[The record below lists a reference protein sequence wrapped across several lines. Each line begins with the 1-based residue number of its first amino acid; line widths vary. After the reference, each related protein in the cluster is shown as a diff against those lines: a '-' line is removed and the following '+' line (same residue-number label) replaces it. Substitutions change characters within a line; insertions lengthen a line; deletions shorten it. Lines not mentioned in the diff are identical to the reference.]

1 MRRKTATFAALVLS
15 TALTSTATPAAELSQ
30 AVDTTQ
36 EIPME
41 AEEPVLTDSTELST
55 ESEDE
60 TSPAESETE
69 SETFSVTEAETQA
82 SLSETEAETQASD
95 IYVDTEPVSIDA
107 STESLS
113 PETTGQEDLLEEY
126 FEYDAAGTP
135 TDAPEVNYS
144 SLAGDYM
151 DGSAGGDATAYSA
164 APLYLAASA
173 LSLDTD
179 DMQIVTAYDL
189 TKQMLSRVGCGYSQ
203 LHRYDVDYYDCSSL
217 IARSMYDLGITS
229 NVPIT
234 TADWNQKCQNM
245 AVGDIMTF
253 VGSGRKISY
262 QLAAKNVTHR
272 QNPEYFEIPGTIAVY
287 IAPNAYS
294 GHVSVVVGS
303 YDRQDNG
310 HDPVTE
316 QSAILKDTTD
326 YVASQIEKTYG
337 IPASKMTGISSIT
350 GHTSIWLH
358 SETMGTDMKKIDG
371 TPSGTYNP
379 VWRIEAYSDDYG
391 VCVTNAITG
400 TAGNQVARYV
410 FVPYV
415 EKTTPAPTIT
425 SAKVSNVSSDGYT
438 VTVTFD
444 AQEGVSSLQLPTWT
458 EKNGQDD
465 LVWHNASV
473 SGNTATFHVKASDHK
488 GETGSYITHIYLTDK
503 KGRRAPIYGLT
514 ATLPAPVKDSLPIIK
529 TAVASNITSSGYDV
543 TATFDAPAGVV
554 SVLMPTWTENGGQDD
569 LVWHNASVS
578 GNTAT
583 FHVKASDHKGETG
596 SYITHIYLTD
606 KKGRRAPIYGLTATL
621 PAPVKDS
628 LPIIKTAVASNIT
641 SSGYDVTATF
651 DAPAGVVSVLMPTW
665 TENGGQDD
673 LVWHNASVSGNTATF
688 HVNVSQH
695 GWESGKYITHIYVK
709 SKNGESKPVPVYVTV
724 PAASSKKYIHNGV
737 DYSAV
742 FDPVYYL
749 GHYQDLRNA
758 FGNNY
763 DLAFKHFISNGM
775 KEARIAKESF
785 NVVNYRNRYVDLR
798 NAFGSNWAAY
808 YTHYISY
815 GIKEN
820 RNSN

>member
-135 TDAPEVNYS
+135 LTDAPEVNYS

-151 DGSAGGDATAYSA
+151 DGSAGGDAAAYSA

-400 TAGNQVARYV
+400 TVGNQVARYV

-458 EKNGQDD
+458 EKN
-465 LVWHNASV
+465 
-473 SGNTATFHVKASDHK
+473 
-488 GETGSYITHIYLTDK
+488 
-503 KGRRAPIYGLT
+503 
-514 ATLPAPVKDSLPIIK
+514 
-529 TAVASNITSSGYDV
+529 
-543 TATFDAPAGVV
+543 
-554 SVLMPTWTENGGQDD
+554 GQDD

>member
-15 TALTSTATPAAELSQ
+15 AALTSTATPAAELSQ

-69 SETFSVTEAETQA
+69 SETFSVTEEETQA
-82 SLSETEAETQASD
+82 SLSVTEAETQASD

-135 TDAPEVNYS
+135 TDALEVNYS

-151 DGSAGGDATAYSA
+151 DGSAGGDAAAYSA

-583 FHVKASDHKGETG
+583 FHV
-596 SYITHIYLTD
+596 
-606 KKGRRAPIYGLTATL
+606 
-621 PAPVKDS
+621 
-628 LPIIKTAVASNIT
+628 
-641 SSGYDVTATF
+641 
-651 DAPAGVVSVLMPTW
+651 
-665 TENGGQDD
+665 
-673 LVWHNASVSGNTATF
+673 
-688 HVNVSQH
+688 NVSQH

>member
-1 MRRKTATFAALVLS
+1 MRRKKTAQFAALVLS
-15 TALTSTATPAAELSQ
+15 AALTSTATSAAELLQ
-30 AVDTTQ
+30 AVETTQ

-69 SETFSVTEAETQA
+69 SETFS
-82 SLSETEAETQASD
+82 ETEEETQASD

-135 TDAPEVNYS
+135 LTDAPEVNYS

-151 DGSAGGDATAYSA
+151 DGSAGGDAAAYSA

-503 KGRRAPIYGLT
+503 KGRRAL
-514 ATLPAPVKDSLPIIK
+514 
-529 TAVASNITSSGYDV
+529 
-543 TATFDAPAGVV
+543 
-554 SVLMPTWTENGGQDD
+554 
-569 LVWHNASVS
+569 
-578 GNTAT
+578 
-583 FHVKASDHKGETG
+583 
-596 SYITHIYLTD
+596 
-606 KKGRRAPIYGLTATL
+606 IYGLTATL

-737 DYSAV
+737 DYSTV

>member
-1 MRRKTATFAALVLS
+1 MRRKTSTFAALVLS
-15 TALTSTATPAAELSQ
+15 AALTSTATPAAELSQ

-69 SETFSVTEAETQA
+69 SETFSVTEE
-82 SLSETEAETQASD
+82 ETQASD

-135 TDAPEVNYS
+135 LTDAPEVNYS

-151 DGSAGGDATAYSA
+151 DGSAGGDAAAYSA
-164 APLYLAASA
+164 APLYLAAST

-400 TAGNQVARYV
+400 TVGNQVARYV

-554 SVLMPTWTENGGQDD
+554 SVLLPTWTEKNGQDD

-578 GNTAT
+578 GNA
-583 FHVKASDHKGETG
+583 
-596 SYITHIYLTD
+596 
-606 KKGRRAPIYGLTATL
+606 
-621 PAPVKDS
+621 
-628 LPIIKTAVASNIT
+628 
-641 SSGYDVTATF
+641 
-651 DAPAGVVSVLMPTW
+651 
-665 TENGGQDD
+665 
-673 LVWHNASVSGNTATF
+673 ATF

>member
-1 MRRKTATFAALVLS
+1 MRRKTTPFAALVLS
-15 TALTSTATPAAELSQ
+15 AALTSTATPAAELSQ
-30 AVDTTQ
+30 AVETTQ

-151 DGSAGGDATAYSA
+151 DGSAGGDAAAYSA

-400 TAGNQVARYV
+400 TVGNQVARYV

-458 EKNGQDD
+458 EKN
-465 LVWHNASV
+465 
-473 SGNTATFHVKASDHK
+473 
-488 GETGSYITHIYLTDK
+488 
-503 KGRRAPIYGLT
+503 
-514 ATLPAPVKDSLPIIK
+514 
-529 TAVASNITSSGYDV
+529 
-543 TATFDAPAGVV
+543 
-554 SVLMPTWTENGGQDD
+554 GQDD

>member
-1 MRRKTATFAALVLS
+1 MRRKTSTFAALVLS
-15 TALTSTATPAAELSQ
+15 AALTSTATPAAELSQ

-69 SETFSVTEAETQA
+69 SETFSVTEE
-82 SLSETEAETQASD
+82 ETQASD

-135 TDAPEVNYS
+135 LTDAPEVNYS

-151 DGSAGGDATAYSA
+151 DGSAGGDAAAYSA

-400 TAGNQVARYV
+400 TVGNQVARYV

-554 SVLMPTWTENGGQDD
+554 SVLMPTWTEKNGQDD

-578 GNTAT
+578 GNA
-583 FHVKASDHKGETG
+583 
-596 SYITHIYLTD
+596 
-606 KKGRRAPIYGLTATL
+606 
-621 PAPVKDS
+621 
-628 LPIIKTAVASNIT
+628 
-641 SSGYDVTATF
+641 
-651 DAPAGVVSVLMPTW
+651 
-665 TENGGQDD
+665 
-673 LVWHNASVSGNTATF
+673 ATF

>member
-151 DGSAGGDATAYSA
+151 DGSAGGDAAAYSA

-583 FHVKASDHKGETG
+583 FHV
-596 SYITHIYLTD
+596 
-606 KKGRRAPIYGLTATL
+606 
-621 PAPVKDS
+621 
-628 LPIIKTAVASNIT
+628 
-641 SSGYDVTATF
+641 
-651 DAPAGVVSVLMPTW
+651 
-665 TENGGQDD
+665 
-673 LVWHNASVSGNTATF
+673 
-688 HVNVSQH
+688 NVSQY

>member
-1 MRRKTATFAALVLS
+1 MRRKTSTFAALVLS
-15 TALTSTATPAAELSQ
+15 AALTSTATPAAELSQ

-69 SETFSVTEAETQA
+69 SETFSVTEEETQA
-82 SLSETEAETQASD
+82 SLSVTEEETQASD

-135 TDAPEVNYS
+135 LTDAPEVNYS

-151 DGSAGGDATAYSA
+151 DGSAGGDAAAYSA

-400 TAGNQVARYV
+400 TVGNQVARYV

-458 EKNGQDD
+458 EKN
-465 LVWHNASV
+465 
-473 SGNTATFHVKASDHK
+473 
-488 GETGSYITHIYLTDK
+488 
-503 KGRRAPIYGLT
+503 
-514 ATLPAPVKDSLPIIK
+514 
-529 TAVASNITSSGYDV
+529 
-543 TATFDAPAGVV
+543 
-554 SVLMPTWTENGGQDD
+554 GQDD

>member
-15 TALTSTATPAAELSQ
+15 AALTSTATPAAELSQ

-69 SETFSVTEAETQA
+69 SETFSVTEEETQA
-82 SLSETEAETQASD
+82 SLSVTEEETQASD

-151 DGSAGGDATAYSA
+151 DGSAGGDAAAYSA

-583 FHVKASDHKGETG
+583 FHV
-596 SYITHIYLTD
+596 
-606 KKGRRAPIYGLTATL
+606 
-621 PAPVKDS
+621 
-628 LPIIKTAVASNIT
+628 
-641 SSGYDVTATF
+641 
-651 DAPAGVVSVLMPTW
+651 
-665 TENGGQDD
+665 
-673 LVWHNASVSGNTATF
+673 
-688 HVNVSQH
+688 NVSQH

>member
-15 TALTSTATPAAELSQ
+15 AALTSTSTPAAELSQ

-82 SLSETEAETQASD
+82 SLSETEEETQASD

-135 TDAPEVNYS
+135 LTDAPEVNYS

-151 DGSAGGDATAYSA
+151 DGSAGGDAAAYSA

-415 EKTTPAPTIT
+415 EKTPPAPTIT
-425 SAKVSNVSSDGYT
+425 NAKVSNVSSEGYT

-458 EKNGQDD
+458 EKN
-465 LVWHNASV
+465 
-473 SGNTATFHVKASDHK
+473 
-488 GETGSYITHIYLTDK
+488 
-503 KGRRAPIYGLT
+503 
-514 ATLPAPVKDSLPIIK
+514 
-529 TAVASNITSSGYDV
+529 
-543 TATFDAPAGVV
+543 
-554 SVLMPTWTENGGQDD
+554 GQDD

>member
-69 SETFSVTEAETQA
+69 SETFS
-82 SLSETEAETQASD
+82 ETEAETQASD

-126 FEYDAAGTP
+126 FEYDAAVTP

-151 DGSAGGDATAYSA
+151 DGSAGGDAAAYSA

-583 FHVKASDHKGETG
+583 FHV
-596 SYITHIYLTD
+596 
-606 KKGRRAPIYGLTATL
+606 
-621 PAPVKDS
+621 
-628 LPIIKTAVASNIT
+628 
-641 SSGYDVTATF
+641 
-651 DAPAGVVSVLMPTW
+651 
-665 TENGGQDD
+665 
-673 LVWHNASVSGNTATF
+673 
-688 HVNVSQH
+688 NVSQH

>member
-15 TALTSTATPAAELSQ
+15 AALTSTSTPAAELSQ

-69 SETFSVTEAETQA
+69 SETFSETEAETQA
-82 SLSETEAETQASD
+82 SLSETEEETQASD

-135 TDAPEVNYS
+135 LTDAPEVNYS

-151 DGSAGGDATAYSA
+151 DGSAGGDAAAYSA

-583 FHVKASDHKGETG
+583 FHV
-596 SYITHIYLTD
+596 
-606 KKGRRAPIYGLTATL
+606 
-621 PAPVKDS
+621 
-628 LPIIKTAVASNIT
+628 
-641 SSGYDVTATF
+641 
-651 DAPAGVVSVLMPTW
+651 
-665 TENGGQDD
+665 
-673 LVWHNASVSGNTATF
+673 
-688 HVNVSQH
+688 NVSQH

>member
-1 MRRKTATFAALVLS
+1 MRRKTAPFAALVLS
-15 TALTSTATPAAELSQ
+15 AALTSTATPAAELSQ
-30 AVDTTQ
+30 AVETTQ

-60 TSPAESETE
+60 TSPAESKTE
-69 SETFSVTEAETQA
+69 SE
-82 SLSETEAETQASD
+82 SLSETEEETQASD

-135 TDAPEVNYS
+135 LTDAPEVNYS

-151 DGSAGGDATAYSA
+151 DGSAEGDAAAYSA

-179 DMQIVTAYDL
+179 DIQIVTAYDL

-337 IPASKMTGISSIT
+337 IPASKMPGISSIT

-400 TAGNQVARYV
+400 TVGNQVARYV

-569 LVWHNASVS
+569 LVWHNA
-578 GNTAT
+578 
-583 FHVKASDHKGETG
+583 
-596 SYITHIYLTD
+596 
-606 KKGRRAPIYGLTATL
+606 P
-621 PAPVKDS
+621 
-628 LPIIKTAVASNIT
+628 
-641 SSGYDVTATF
+641 
-651 DAPAGVVSVLMPTW
+651 
-665 TENGGQDD
+665 
-673 LVWHNASVSGNTATF
+673 VSGNTATF

>member
-1 MRRKTATFAALVLS
+1 MRRKKTAQFAALVLS
-15 TALTSTATPAAELSQ
+15 AALTSTATSAAELLQ
-30 AVDTTQ
+30 AVETTQ

-69 SETFSVTEAETQA
+69 SETFS
-82 SLSETEAETQASD
+82 ETEEETQASD

-135 TDAPEVNYS
+135 LTDAPEVNYS

-151 DGSAGGDATAYSA
+151 DGSAGGDAAAYSA

-503 KGRRAPIYGLT
+503 KGRRAL
-514 ATLPAPVKDSLPIIK
+514 
-529 TAVASNITSSGYDV
+529 
-543 TATFDAPAGVV
+543 
-554 SVLMPTWTENGGQDD
+554 
-569 LVWHNASVS
+569 
-578 GNTAT
+578 
-583 FHVKASDHKGETG
+583 
-596 SYITHIYLTD
+596 
-606 KKGRRAPIYGLTATL
+606 IYGLTATL

>member
-1 MRRKTATFAALVLS
+1 MRRKTATFATLVLS
-15 TALTSTATPAAELSQ
+15 AALTSTATPAAELSQ

-69 SETFSVTEAETQA
+69 SETFSVTEE
-82 SLSETEAETQASD
+82 ETQASD

-126 FEYDAAGTP
+126 FEYDAAGTSL

-151 DGSAGGDATAYSA
+151 DGSAGGDAAAYSA

-400 TAGNQVARYV
+400 TVGNQVARYV

-458 EKNGQDD
+458 EKN
-465 LVWHNASV
+465 
-473 SGNTATFHVKASDHK
+473 
-488 GETGSYITHIYLTDK
+488 
-503 KGRRAPIYGLT
+503 
-514 ATLPAPVKDSLPIIK
+514 
-529 TAVASNITSSGYDV
+529 
-543 TATFDAPAGVV
+543 
-554 SVLMPTWTENGGQDD
+554 GQDD

>member
-151 DGSAGGDATAYSA
+151 DGSAGGDAAAYSA

-173 LSLDTD
+173 LSLDPD

-583 FHVKASDHKGETG
+583 FHV
-596 SYITHIYLTD
+596 
-606 KKGRRAPIYGLTATL
+606 
-621 PAPVKDS
+621 
-628 LPIIKTAVASNIT
+628 
-641 SSGYDVTATF
+641 
-651 DAPAGVVSVLMPTW
+651 
-665 TENGGQDD
+665 
-673 LVWHNASVSGNTATF
+673 
-688 HVNVSQH
+688 NVSQH

>member
-15 TALTSTATPAAELSQ
+15 AALTSTATPAAELSQ

-69 SETFSVTEAETQA
+69 SETFSVTEEETQA

-95 IYVDTEPVSIDA
+95 IYVDTEPVSVDA

-151 DGSAGGDATAYSA
+151 DGSAGGDAAAYSA

-400 TAGNQVARYV
+400 TVGNQVARYV

-503 KGRRAPIYGLT
+503 KGRRA
-514 ATLPAPVKDSLPIIK
+514 S
-529 TAVASNITSSGYDV
+529 
-543 TATFDAPAGVV
+543 
-554 SVLMPTWTENGGQDD
+554 
-569 LVWHNASVS
+569 
-578 GNTAT
+578 
-583 FHVKASDHKGETG
+583 
-596 SYITHIYLTD
+596 
-606 KKGRRAPIYGLTATL
+606 IYGLTATL

>member
-15 TALTSTATPAAELSQ
+15 AALTSTATPAAELSQ

-69 SETFSVTEAETQA
+69 SETFSVTEEETQA
-82 SLSETEAETQASD
+82 SLSVTEAETQASD

-151 DGSAGGDATAYSA
+151 DGSAGGDAAAYSA

-543 TATFDAPAGVV
+543 TATFDAPAG
-554 SVLMPTWTENGGQDD
+554 
-569 LVWHNASVS
+569 
-578 GNTAT
+578 
-583 FHVKASDHKGETG
+583 
-596 SYITHIYLTD
+596 I
-606 KKGRRAPIYGLTATL
+606 
-621 PAPVKDS
+621 
-628 LPIIKTAVASNIT
+628 
-641 SSGYDVTATF
+641 
-651 DAPAGVVSVLMPTW
+651 VSVLMPTW

>member
-82 SLSETEAETQASD
+82 SD

-151 DGSAGGDATAYSA
+151 DGSAGGDAAAYSA

-583 FHVKASDHKGETG
+583 FHV
-596 SYITHIYLTD
+596 
-606 KKGRRAPIYGLTATL
+606 
-621 PAPVKDS
+621 
-628 LPIIKTAVASNIT
+628 
-641 SSGYDVTATF
+641 
-651 DAPAGVVSVLMPTW
+651 
-665 TENGGQDD
+665 
-673 LVWHNASVSGNTATF
+673 
-688 HVNVSQH
+688 NVSQH

-798 NAFGSNWAAY
+798 NAFGSNWQHTIRITLVMALRKIVTQTDCFLILSLPLGKRKY
-808 YTHYISY
+808 QSVFSVNNN
-815 GIKEN
+815 IK
-820 RNSN
+820 

>member
-1 MRRKTATFAALVLS
+1 MRRKTSTFAALVLS
-15 TALTSTATPAAELSQ
+15 AALTSTATPAAELSQ

-69 SETFSVTEAETQA
+69 SETFSVTEEETQA
-82 SLSETEAETQASD
+82 SLSVTEEETQASD

-135 TDAPEVNYS
+135 LTDAPEVNYS

-151 DGSAGGDATAYSA
+151 DGSAGGDAAAYSA

-400 TAGNQVARYV
+400 TVGNQVARYV

-554 SVLMPTWTENGGQDD
+554 SVLMPTWTEKNGQDD

-578 GNTAT
+578 GNA
-583 FHVKASDHKGETG
+583 
-596 SYITHIYLTD
+596 
-606 KKGRRAPIYGLTATL
+606 
-621 PAPVKDS
+621 
-628 LPIIKTAVASNIT
+628 
-641 SSGYDVTATF
+641 
-651 DAPAGVVSVLMPTW
+651 
-665 TENGGQDD
+665 
-673 LVWHNASVSGNTATF
+673 ATF

-737 DYSAV
+737 DYSTV

>member
-1 MRRKTATFAALVLS
+1 MRRKKTAQFAALVLS
-15 TALTSTATPAAELSQ
+15 AALTSTATSAAELLQ
-30 AVDTTQ
+30 AVETTQ

-69 SETFSVTEAETQA
+69 SETFS
-82 SLSETEAETQASD
+82 ETEEETQASD

-135 TDAPEVNYS
+135 LTDAPEVNYS

-151 DGSAGGDATAYSA
+151 DGSAGGDAAAYSA

-583 FHVKASDHKGETG
+583 FHV
-596 SYITHIYLTD
+596 
-606 KKGRRAPIYGLTATL
+606 
-621 PAPVKDS
+621 
-628 LPIIKTAVASNIT
+628 
-641 SSGYDVTATF
+641 
-651 DAPAGVVSVLMPTW
+651 
-665 TENGGQDD
+665 
-673 LVWHNASVSGNTATF
+673 
-688 HVNVSQH
+688 NVSQH

>member
-1 MRRKTATFAALVLS
+1 MRRKTSTFAALVLS
-15 TALTSTATPAAELSQ
+15 AALTSTATPAAELSQ

-41 AEEPVLTDSTELST
+41 TEEPVLTDSTELST

-69 SETFSVTEAETQA
+69 SETFSVTEEETQA
-82 SLSETEAETQASD
+82 SLSVTEEETQASD

-135 TDAPEVNYS
+135 LTDAPEVNYS

-151 DGSAGGDATAYSA
+151 DGSAGGDAAAYSA

-400 TAGNQVARYV
+400 TVGNQVARYV

-473 SGNTATFHVKASDHK
+473 SGNA
-488 GETGSYITHIYLTDK
+488 
-503 KGRRAPIYGLT
+503 
-514 ATLPAPVKDSLPIIK
+514 
-529 TAVASNITSSGYDV
+529 
-543 TATFDAPAGVV
+543 
-554 SVLMPTWTENGGQDD
+554 
-569 LVWHNASVS
+569 
-578 GNTAT
+578 
-583 FHVKASDHKGETG
+583 
-596 SYITHIYLTD
+596 
-606 KKGRRAPIYGLTATL
+606 
-621 PAPVKDS
+621 
-628 LPIIKTAVASNIT
+628 
-641 SSGYDVTATF
+641 
-651 DAPAGVVSVLMPTW
+651 
-665 TENGGQDD
+665 
-673 LVWHNASVSGNTATF
+673 ATF

>member
-1 MRRKTATFAALVLS
+1 MRRKTSTFAALVLS
-15 TALTSTATPAAELSQ
+15 AALTSTATPAAELSQ

-69 SETFSVTEAETQA
+69 SETFSVTEEETQA
-82 SLSETEAETQASD
+82 SLSVTEEETQASD

-135 TDAPEVNYS
+135 LTDAPEVNYS

-151 DGSAGGDATAYSA
+151 DGSAGGDAAAYSA

-400 TAGNQVARYV
+400 TVGNQVARYV

-473 SGNTATFHVKASDHK
+473 SGNA
-488 GETGSYITHIYLTDK
+488 
-503 KGRRAPIYGLT
+503 
-514 ATLPAPVKDSLPIIK
+514 
-529 TAVASNITSSGYDV
+529 
-543 TATFDAPAGVV
+543 
-554 SVLMPTWTENGGQDD
+554 
-569 LVWHNASVS
+569 
-578 GNTAT
+578 
-583 FHVKASDHKGETG
+583 
-596 SYITHIYLTD
+596 
-606 KKGRRAPIYGLTATL
+606 
-621 PAPVKDS
+621 
-628 LPIIKTAVASNIT
+628 
-641 SSGYDVTATF
+641 
-651 DAPAGVVSVLMPTW
+651 
-665 TENGGQDD
+665 
-673 LVWHNASVSGNTATF
+673 ATF

-695 GWESGKYITHIYVK
+695 GWESSKYITHIYVK

>member
-1 MRRKTATFAALVLS
+1 MRRKTTPFAALVLS
-15 TALTSTATPAAELSQ
+15 AALTSTATPAAELSQ
-30 AVDTTQ
+30 AVETTQ

-60 TSPAESETE
+60 TSPAESK
-69 SETFSVTEAETQA
+69 TFSVTETETQA
-82 SLSETEAETQASD
+82 SLSVTETETQASD
-95 IYVDTEPVSIDA
+95 TYVDTEPVSIDA

-135 TDAPEVNYS
+135 LTDALEVNYS

-151 DGSAGGDATAYSA
+151 DGSAGGDAAAYSA

-189 TKQMLSRVGCGYSQ
+189 TKKMLSRVGCGYSQ

-400 TAGNQVARYV
+400 TVGNQVARYV

-465 LVWHNASV
+465 LVWHNTSV

-514 ATLPAPVKDSLPIIK
+514 ATLPTPVKDSLPIIK

-583 FHVKASDHKGETG
+583 F
-596 SYITHIYLTD
+596 
-606 KKGRRAPIYGLTATL
+606 R
-621 PAPVKDS
+621 
-628 LPIIKTAVASNIT
+628 
-641 SSGYDVTATF
+641 
-651 DAPAGVVSVLMPTW
+651 
-665 TENGGQDD
+665 
-673 LVWHNASVSGNTATF
+673 
-688 HVNVSQH
+688 VNVSQH

-724 PAASSKKYIHNGV
+724 SAASSKKYIHNGV

>member
-1 MRRKTATFAALVLS
+1 
-15 TALTSTATPAAELSQ
+15 
-30 AVDTTQ
+30 
-36 EIPME
+36 
-41 AEEPVLTDSTELST
+41 
-55 ESEDE
+55 
-60 TSPAESETE
+60 
-69 SETFSVTEAETQA
+69 
-82 SLSETEAETQASD
+82 
-95 IYVDTEPVSIDA
+95 
-107 STESLS
+107 
-113 PETTGQEDLLEEY
+113 
-126 FEYDAAGTP
+126 
-135 TDAPEVNYS
+135 
-144 SLAGDYM
+144 
-151 DGSAGGDATAYSA
+151 
-164 APLYLAASA
+164 
-173 LSLDTD
+173 
-179 DMQIVTAYDL
+179 
-189 TKQMLSRVGCGYSQ
+189 
-203 LHRYDVDYYDCSSL
+203 
-217 IARSMYDLGITS
+217 
-229 NVPIT
+229 
-234 TADWNQKCQNM
+234 
-245 AVGDIMTF
+245 MTF

-316 QSAILKDTTD
+316 QSAILKNTTD

-473 SGNTATFHVKASDHK
+473 SGNTATFHV
-488 GETGSYITHIYLTDK
+488 
-503 KGRRAPIYGLT
+503 
-514 ATLPAPVKDSLPIIK
+514 
-529 TAVASNITSSGYDV
+529 
-543 TATFDAPAGVV
+543 
-554 SVLMPTWTENGGQDD
+554 
-569 LVWHNASVS
+569 
-578 GNTAT
+578 
-583 FHVKASDHKGETG
+583 
-596 SYITHIYLTD
+596 
-606 KKGRRAPIYGLTATL
+606 
-621 PAPVKDS
+621 
-628 LPIIKTAVASNIT
+628 
-641 SSGYDVTATF
+641 
-651 DAPAGVVSVLMPTW
+651 
-665 TENGGQDD
+665 
-673 LVWHNASVSGNTATF
+673 
-688 HVNVSQH
+688 NVSQH

>member
-1 MRRKTATFAALVLS
+1 MRRKTAPFAALVLS
-15 TALTSTATPAAELSQ
+15 AALTSTATPAAELSQ
-30 AVDTTQ
+30 AVETTQ

-60 TSPAESETE
+60 TSPAESKTE
-69 SETFSVTEAETQA
+69 SE
-82 SLSETEAETQASD
+82 SLSETEEETQASD

-135 TDAPEVNYS
+135 LTDAPEVNYS

-151 DGSAGGDATAYSA
+151 DGSAEGDAAAYSA

-179 DMQIVTAYDL
+179 DIQIVTAYDL

-400 TAGNQVARYV
+400 TVGNQVARYV

-569 LVWHNASVS
+569 LVWHNA
-578 GNTAT
+578 
-583 FHVKASDHKGETG
+583 
-596 SYITHIYLTD
+596 
-606 KKGRRAPIYGLTATL
+606 P
-621 PAPVKDS
+621 
-628 LPIIKTAVASNIT
+628 
-641 SSGYDVTATF
+641 
-651 DAPAGVVSVLMPTW
+651 
-665 TENGGQDD
+665 
-673 LVWHNASVSGNTATF
+673 VSGNTATF

>member
-583 FHVKASDHKGETG
+583 FHV
-596 SYITHIYLTD
+596 
-606 KKGRRAPIYGLTATL
+606 
-621 PAPVKDS
+621 
-628 LPIIKTAVASNIT
+628 
-641 SSGYDVTATF
+641 
-651 DAPAGVVSVLMPTW
+651 
-665 TENGGQDD
+665 
-673 LVWHNASVSGNTATF
+673 
-688 HVNVSQH
+688 NVSQH

>member
-15 TALTSTATPAAELSQ
+15 AALTSTSTPAAELSQ

-69 SETFSVTEAETQA
+69 SETFSVTEEETQA
-82 SLSETEAETQASD
+82 SLSITEAETQASD

-151 DGSAGGDATAYSA
+151 DGSAGGDAAAYSA

-583 FHVKASDHKGETG
+583 FHV
-596 SYITHIYLTD
+596 
-606 KKGRRAPIYGLTATL
+606 
-621 PAPVKDS
+621 
-628 LPIIKTAVASNIT
+628 
-641 SSGYDVTATF
+641 
-651 DAPAGVVSVLMPTW
+651 
-665 TENGGQDD
+665 
-673 LVWHNASVSGNTATF
+673 
-688 HVNVSQH
+688 NVSQH

>member
-15 TALTSTATPAAELSQ
+15 AALTSTATPAAELSQ

-69 SETFSVTEAETQA
+69 SETFSVTEEETQA
-82 SLSETEAETQASD
+82 SLSVTEEETQASD

-151 DGSAGGDATAYSA
+151 DGSAGGDAAAYSA

-543 TATFDAPAGVV
+543 TATFDAPAG
-554 SVLMPTWTENGGQDD
+554 
-569 LVWHNASVS
+569 
-578 GNTAT
+578 
-583 FHVKASDHKGETG
+583 
-596 SYITHIYLTD
+596 I
-606 KKGRRAPIYGLTATL
+606 
-621 PAPVKDS
+621 
-628 LPIIKTAVASNIT
+628 
-641 SSGYDVTATF
+641 
-651 DAPAGVVSVLMPTW
+651 VSVLMPTW

>member
-151 DGSAGGDATAYSA
+151 DGSAGGDAAAYSA

-473 SGNTATFHVKASDHK
+473 A
-488 GETGSYITHIYLTDK
+488 
-503 KGRRAPIYGLT
+503 
-514 ATLPAPVKDSLPIIK
+514 
-529 TAVASNITSSGYDV
+529 
-543 TATFDAPAGVV
+543 
-554 SVLMPTWTENGGQDD
+554 
-569 LVWHNASVS
+569 

>member
-15 TALTSTATPAAELSQ
+15 AALTSTATPAAELSQ

-69 SETFSVTEAETQA
+69 SETFSVTEEETQA
-82 SLSETEAETQASD
+82 SLSVTEEETQASD

-135 TDAPEVNYS
+135 LTDAPEVNYS
-144 SLAGDYM
+144 SLVGDYM
-151 DGSAGGDATAYSA
+151 DGSAGGDAAAYSA

-400 TAGNQVARYV
+400 TVGNQVARYV

-458 EKNGQDD
+458 EKN
-465 LVWHNASV
+465 
-473 SGNTATFHVKASDHK
+473 
-488 GETGSYITHIYLTDK
+488 
-503 KGRRAPIYGLT
+503 
-514 ATLPAPVKDSLPIIK
+514 
-529 TAVASNITSSGYDV
+529 
-543 TATFDAPAGVV
+543 
-554 SVLMPTWTENGGQDD
+554 GQDD

>member
-69 SETFSVTEAETQA
+69 SETFSETEAETQA

-126 FEYDAAGTP
+126 FEYDAAVTP

-151 DGSAGGDATAYSA
+151 DGSAGGDAAAYSA

-583 FHVKASDHKGETG
+583 FHV
-596 SYITHIYLTD
+596 
-606 KKGRRAPIYGLTATL
+606 
-621 PAPVKDS
+621 
-628 LPIIKTAVASNIT
+628 
-641 SSGYDVTATF
+641 
-651 DAPAGVVSVLMPTW
+651 
-665 TENGGQDD
+665 
-673 LVWHNASVSGNTATF
+673 
-688 HVNVSQH
+688 NVSQH

>member
-15 TALTSTATPAAELSQ
+15 AALTSTATPAAELSQ

-69 SETFSVTEAETQA
+69 SETFSVTEEETQA
-82 SLSETEAETQASD
+82 SLSVTETETQASD

-151 DGSAGGDATAYSA
+151 DGSAGGDAAAYSA

-245 AVGDIMTF
+245 AVGDIITF

-554 SVLMPTWTENGGQDD
+554 SVLMPTWTENGD
-569 LVWHNASVS
+569 
-578 GNTAT
+578 
-583 FHVKASDHKGETG
+583 
-596 SYITHIYLTD
+596 
-606 KKGRRAPIYGLTATL
+606 
-621 PAPVKDS
+621 
-628 LPIIKTAVASNIT
+628 
-641 SSGYDVTATF
+641 
-651 DAPAGVVSVLMPTW
+651 
-665 TENGGQDD
+665 QDD

>member
-1 MRRKTATFAALVLS
+1 
-15 TALTSTATPAAELSQ
+15 
-30 AVDTTQ
+30 
-36 EIPME
+36 
-41 AEEPVLTDSTELST
+41 
-55 ESEDE
+55 
-60 TSPAESETE
+60 
-69 SETFSVTEAETQA
+69 
-82 SLSETEAETQASD
+82 
-95 IYVDTEPVSIDA
+95 
-107 STESLS
+107 
-113 PETTGQEDLLEEY
+113 
-126 FEYDAAGTP
+126 
-135 TDAPEVNYS
+135 
-144 SLAGDYM
+144 
-151 DGSAGGDATAYSA
+151 
-164 APLYLAASA
+164 
-173 LSLDTD
+173 
-179 DMQIVTAYDL
+179 
-189 TKQMLSRVGCGYSQ
+189 
-203 LHRYDVDYYDCSSL
+203 
-217 IARSMYDLGITS
+217 
-229 NVPIT
+229 
-234 TADWNQKCQNM
+234 
-245 AVGDIMTF
+245 MTF

-583 FHVKASDHKGETG
+583 FHV
-596 SYITHIYLTD
+596 
-606 KKGRRAPIYGLTATL
+606 
-621 PAPVKDS
+621 
-628 LPIIKTAVASNIT
+628 
-641 SSGYDVTATF
+641 
-651 DAPAGVVSVLMPTW
+651 
-665 TENGGQDD
+665 
-673 LVWHNASVSGNTATF
+673 
-688 HVNVSQH
+688 NVSQH

>member
-151 DGSAGGDATAYSA
+151 DGSAGGDAAAYSA

-350 GHTSIWLH
+350 GHTSIWVH
-358 SETMGTDMKKIDG
+358 SETMCTDMKKIDG

-458 EKNGQDD
+458 EKN
-465 LVWHNASV
+465 
-473 SGNTATFHVKASDHK
+473 
-488 GETGSYITHIYLTDK
+488 
-503 KGRRAPIYGLT
+503 
-514 ATLPAPVKDSLPIIK
+514 
-529 TAVASNITSSGYDV
+529 
-543 TATFDAPAGVV
+543 
-554 SVLMPTWTENGGQDD
+554 GQDD

>member
-1 MRRKTATFAALVLS
+1 MRRKTSTFAALVLS
-15 TALTSTATPAAELSQ
+15 AALTSTATPAAELSQ

-69 SETFSVTEAETQA
+69 SETFSVTEEETQA
-82 SLSETEAETQASD
+82 SLSVTEEETQASD

-135 TDAPEVNYS
+135 LTDAPEVNYS

-151 DGSAGGDATAYSA
+151 DGSAGGDAAAYSA

-400 TAGNQVARYV
+400 TVGNQVARYV

-473 SGNTATFHVKASDHK
+473 SGNA
-488 GETGSYITHIYLTDK
+488 
-503 KGRRAPIYGLT
+503 
-514 ATLPAPVKDSLPIIK
+514 
-529 TAVASNITSSGYDV
+529 
-543 TATFDAPAGVV
+543 
-554 SVLMPTWTENGGQDD
+554 
-569 LVWHNASVS
+569 
-578 GNTAT
+578 
-583 FHVKASDHKGETG
+583 
-596 SYITHIYLTD
+596 
-606 KKGRRAPIYGLTATL
+606 
-621 PAPVKDS
+621 
-628 LPIIKTAVASNIT
+628 
-641 SSGYDVTATF
+641 
-651 DAPAGVVSVLMPTW
+651 
-665 TENGGQDD
+665 
-673 LVWHNASVSGNTATF
+673 ATF

>member
-69 SETFSVTEAETQA
+69 TLSETEAETQA

-151 DGSAGGDATAYSA
+151 DGSAGGDAAAYSA

-425 SAKVSNVSSDGYT
+425 SAKVSNVSSDG
-438 VTVTFD
+438 
-444 AQEGVSSLQLPTWT
+444 
-458 EKNGQDD
+458 
-465 LVWHNASV
+465 
-473 SGNTATFHVKASDHK
+473 
-488 GETGSYITHIYLTDK
+488 
-503 KGRRAPIYGLT
+503 
-514 ATLPAPVKDSLPIIK
+514 
-529 TAVASNITSSGYDV
+529 
-543 TATFDAPAGVV
+543 
-554 SVLMPTWTENGGQDD
+554 
-569 LVWHNASVS
+569 
-578 GNTAT
+578 
-583 FHVKASDHKGETG
+583 
-596 SYITHIYLTD
+596 
-606 KKGRRAPIYGLTATL
+606 
-621 PAPVKDS
+621 
-628 LPIIKTAVASNIT
+628 
-641 SSGYDVTATF
+641 
-651 DAPAGVVSVLMPTW
+651 
-665 TENGGQDD
+665 
-673 LVWHNASVSGNTATF
+673 
-688 HVNVSQH
+688 
-695 GWESGKYITHIYVK
+695 
-709 SKNGESKPVPVYVTV
+709 
-724 PAASSKKYIHNGV
+724 
-737 DYSAV
+737 
-742 FDPVYYL
+742 
-749 GHYQDLRNA
+749 
-758 FGNNY
+758 
-763 DLAFKHFISNGM
+763 
-775 KEARIAKESF
+775 
-785 NVVNYRNRYVDLR
+785 
-798 NAFGSNWAAY
+798 
-808 YTHYISY
+808 
-815 GIKEN
+815 
-820 RNSN
+820 

>member
-1 MRRKTATFAALVLS
+1 MRRKTAPFAALVLS
-15 TALTSTATPAAELSQ
+15 AALTSTATPAAELSQ
-30 AVDTTQ
+30 AVETTQ

-69 SETFSVTEAETQA
+69 SETFSVTEEETQA
-82 SLSETEAETQASD
+82 SLSETEEETQASD

-135 TDAPEVNYS
+135 LTDAPEVNYS

-151 DGSAGGDATAYSA
+151 DGSAGGDAAAYSA

-400 TAGNQVARYV
+400 TVGNQVARYV

-415 EKTTPAPTIT
+415 EKTTPAPTIM

-554 SVLMPTWTENGGQDD
+554 SVLMPTWTENC
-569 LVWHNASVS
+569 
-578 GNTAT
+578 
-583 FHVKASDHKGETG
+583 
-596 SYITHIYLTD
+596 
-606 KKGRRAPIYGLTATL
+606 
-621 PAPVKDS
+621 
-628 LPIIKTAVASNIT
+628 
-641 SSGYDVTATF
+641 
-651 DAPAGVVSVLMPTW
+651 
-665 TENGGQDD
+665 GQDD